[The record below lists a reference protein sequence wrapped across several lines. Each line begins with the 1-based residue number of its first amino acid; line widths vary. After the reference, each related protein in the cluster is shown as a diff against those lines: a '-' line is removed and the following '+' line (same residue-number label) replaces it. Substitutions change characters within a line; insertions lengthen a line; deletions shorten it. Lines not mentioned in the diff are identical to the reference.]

1 MPGFCRIWNSLLGSI
16 LTFFSSKT
24 HQSPGASESQPILLK
39 FCHFG
44 AYLAKKRDK
53 KCAIFLFWVHFFA
66 VFLFIWVY
74 FYQYFFKFICLKNKN
89 DFLWQLKKKLIF
101 FKFSYSFLWNGC
113 GIFIIQFRIAN
124 YPKMFLFYPKIL
136 KTSEK
141 NHFQKNR
148 NCAPVEAL
156 CPPYVNRKKTVFFLT
171 TALKA
176 AVKNEFTDQRMVLVK
191 TDMYDLLTLKNI
203 FISLLIIRHCN
214 TLCGFLSCSTSAPL
228 VSGIQPQ

>member
-1 MPGFCRIWNSLLGSI
+1 MVLLRKVHFLPAQFSPKIPFFDPSGHVCLGFA
-16 LTFFSSKT
+16 
-24 HQSPGASESQPILLK
+24 ASEIHYWDLFWPFLVAKLIRAREQARASQFCSNFAILV
-39 FCHFG
+39 HIWP
-44 AYLAKKRDK
+44 KKRDK

-156 CPPYVNRKKTVFFLT
+156 CGALPVFT
-171 TALKA
+171 TGKWGPFHRL
-176 AVKNEFTDQRMVLVK
+176 
-191 TDMYDLLTLKNI
+191 
-203 FISLLIIRHCN
+203 
-214 TLCGFLSCSTSAPL
+214 
-228 VSGIQPQ
+228 